1 MRTVCG
7 GYRIG
12 ITWCITTMWCTI
24 LCTTTTLSDMWLA
37 ISGITTWPGR
47 VTMTA
52 RLGIIT
58 AWLGTIIAEWCITDV
73 VLGHMGVTLVGMRI
87 TQGIMLSVP
96 GIMLGVL
103 GTTAVVL
110 RII

>member
-24 LCTTTTLSDMWLA
+24 LCTTTIAMWSRA
-37 ISGITTWPGR
+37 CITMCGGR
-47 VTMTA
+47 TTMTA
-52 RLGIIT
+52 WHGTII
-58 AWLGTIIAEWCITDV
+58 AWLGTIITEWCITDV

-87 TQGIMLSVP
+87 TQGIMLSVR
-96 GIMLGVL
+96 GTMLGVL